1 MLRASHLAPLNGN
14 KLRVF
19 TGFRFT
25 ISAMSRGVNVK
36 RLVVAV
42 IATSLIL
49 SPSAFAETK
58 GKSVKSAK
66 VPAIKCKATK
76 AVGHTPPSVAPAEKL
91 PKRFARTF
99 TFDTNCGNIVV
110 TTVGAKAPITITQL
124 ATLARGGF
132 FNNTLCHRLTT
143 QGLYVLQCGD
153 PTATGGGGPNFTYR
167 DENLPVEGLNNYP
180 AGTVAMANSGP
191 GTNGSQFF
199 LVFAD
204 TTLGA
209 NYTIWGTITQGLD
222 IVKAI
227 AKAGVKGG
235 GADGAPNQPI
245 SINRVTVSNN

>member
-1 MLRASHLAPLNGN
+1 M
-14 KLRVF
+14 KRV
-19 TGFRFT
+19 
-25 ISAMSRGVNVK
+25 
-36 RLVVAV
+36 VVAV
-42 IATSLIL
+42 LATSLFL
-49 SPSAFAETK
+49 SPSAFAEAN

-66 VPAIKCKATK
+66 IPAIKCATTK
-76 AVGHTPPSVAPAEKL
+76 SVGHTPPSVAPAEKVL
-91 PKRFARTF
+91 RRIPRTF
-99 TFDTNCGNIVV
+99 TFATNCGNIVV

-124 ATLARGGF
+124 ATLARGGY
-132 FNNTLCHRLTT
+132 FNDSLCHRLTT
-143 QGLYVLQCGD
+143 KGLYVLQCGD

-167 DENLPVEGLNNYP
+167 DENLPAEGLYNYP

-191 GTNGSQFF
+191 GVNGAGTNGSQFF

-235 GADGAPNQPI
+235 GADGTPNQPI
-245 SINRVTVSNN
+245 SIKRVTVSNS

>member
-1 MLRASHLAPLNGN
+1 MSQVSHLAPLNGN

-19 TGFRFT
+19 TAFRFI
-25 ISAMSRGVNVK
+25 ISHMTQGVTMK
-36 RLVVAV
+36 RTV
-42 IATSLIL
+42 IAAIAISVLL
-49 SPSAFAETK
+49 SPSAFADTK
-58 GKSVKSAK
+58 SRAAK
-66 VPAIKCKATK
+66 NEKAAAIKCAPTK
-76 AVGHTPPSVAPAEKL
+76 AAGHTPKDVAPAQKL
-91 PKRFARTF
+91 PKKLTRTF
-99 TFDTNCGNIVV
+99 TFDTNCGNIVI

-124 ATLARGGF
+124 TTLAKGGYF
-132 FNNTLCHRLTT
+132 DSSLCHRLTT

-153 PTATGGGGPNFTYR
+153 PTATGSGGPSFTYG
-167 DENLPVEGLNNYP
+167 DENLPAATVNNYP

-235 GADGAPNQPI
+235 GADGTPNQTI
-245 SINRVTVSNN
+245 AINRVVVSN

>member
-1 MLRASHLAPLNGN
+1 LNGN

-19 TGFRFT
+19 TGVGFI
-25 ISAMSRGVNVK
+25 ISDMKRGVFMK
-36 RLVVAV
+36 RTV
-42 IATSLIL
+42 IAAIAISVLL
-49 SPSAFAETK
+49 SPSAIAEPKPKAVKTTK
-58 GKSVKSAK
+58 VAT
-66 VPAIKCKATK
+66 IKCSPTK
-76 AVGHTPPSVAPAEKL
+76 ASGHDPKDVAPAQRL
-91 PKRFARTF
+91 PKKLARTF
-99 TFDTNCGNIVV
+99 TFETNCGNIVV

-124 ATLARGGF
+124 STLAKGGYF
-132 FNNTLCHRLTT
+132 DNSLCHRLTT

-153 PTATGGGGPNFTYR
+153 PTATGSGGPSFTYP
-167 DENLPVEGLNNYP
+167 DENLPTTTFNNYP

-204 TTLGA
+204 TSLGA

-235 GADGAPNQPI
+235 GADGTPKQTIAI
-245 SINRVTVSNN
+245 HRVSVSN